1 MKTNI
6 LDYILAA
13 WIMLMG
19 LFFVGSMAVELQVVA
34 RSVYVIML
42 GFCAVKVALSITR
55 AVARKTSNE
64 QSKSGSS

>member
-1 MKTNI
+1 M
-6 LDYILAA
+6 
-13 WIMLMG
+13 MG

-55 AVARKTSNE
+55 AVARKTSSE